1 MEIKFFKKSLS
12 IIIIMT
18 IIIASM
24 MISKSEAVE
33 TLESG
38 KTLLDYVDVNVVPE
52 KGKELKI
59 MLPNY
64 AKTVIAKVKVLPTG
78 KELKIMQDK
87 TSQKYYVTYT
97 GEAGKITLEFY
108 KKAAKSPYMSKQMEV
123 QKGED
128 GTYSAIV
135 APRITYGKET
145 DNDKIFNVTD
155 AKGISEIVICKRNA
169 KGVYDYKE
177 ENIIYRL
184 KATASS
190 KDTQGK
196 CTKKYIEKA
205 TFTKQGN
212 NADIKIKRFAN
223 YGYYEIKVT
232 GISGLMHTR
241 EVKVRGKMK
250 TAKPIAKT
258 ENGFA
263 PSIKV
268 DKSNKDKVTFKI
280 DKANKV
286 TSAKM
291 YQVIDGK
298 VNSKEVKLD
307 VNKTG
312 NYITS
317 FTFAKEGMY
326 RLKLLNKSGESA
338 ASITDFIINRKD
350 NTETWRVNESPRV
363 VKSTVSKDI
372 QKIKISDGAIKS
384 VKIFVKGSKGYDLTK
399 PIYKYENGQVKKTTA
414 KYIDESKSSYKDK
427 NNIYIALKRSTSA
440 TTKYL
445 IQVTDHGGNDPELIK
460 NRMIHVDKA
469 VTEAEKK
476 DTSKSSEKT
485 VKKDTSKKNTNSSN
499 TKKVNKNDKQTTTQ
513 KNTDSSSKTK
523 KVTNSKTVFGKIYN
537 GNTIAI
543 SDADGI
549 KKIETNHSD
558 RVWYSK
564 SKNSVKLSVTRLEGK
579 SYNLK
584 VTITD
589 KKGKKSSKTY
599 TIKGTAIIPKK
610 QNQYKTVIEIRSRD
624 IYVRDDNKID
634 SIEIK
639 YVSGGAVSLL
649 ARSGEMVES
658 VHNLKKKTYL
668 CKNVHKK
675 IPIGTYRVSVRD
687 WLGNVQSK
695 KFTRTSTGILKET
708 K

>member
-190 KDTQGK
+190 EGTQGK

-212 NADIKIKRFAN
+212 NADIKIKRFAS

-298 VNSKEVKLD
+298 VNSKEVKLND
-307 VNKTG
+307 INETG
-312 NYITS
+312 GYITS

-363 VKSTVSKDI
+363 VKSTASKDI
-372 QKIKISDGAIKS
+372 QKIKISDG
-384 VKIFVKGSKGYDLTK
+384 
-399 PIYKYENGQVKKTTA
+399 
-414 KYIDESKSSYKDK
+414 
-427 NNIYIALKRSTSA
+427 
-440 TTKYL
+440 
-445 IQVTDHGGNDPELIK
+445 EL
-460 NRMIHVDKA
+460 
-469 VTEAEKK
+469 
-476 DTSKSSEKT
+476 
-485 VKKDTSKKNTNSSN
+485 
-499 TKKVNKNDKQTTTQ
+499 
-513 KNTDSSSKTK
+513 
-523 KVTNSKTVFGKIYN
+523 
-537 GNTIAI
+537 
-543 SDADGI
+543 
-549 KKIETNHSD
+549 
-558 RVWYSK
+558 
-564 SKNSVKLSVTRLEGK
+564 
-579 SYNLK
+579 
-584 VTITD
+584 
-589 KKGKKSSKTY
+589 
-599 TIKGTAIIPKK
+599 
-610 QNQYKTVIEIRSRD
+610 
-624 IYVRDDNKID
+624 
-634 SIEIK
+634 
-639 YVSGGAVSLL
+639 
-649 ARSGEMVES
+649 
-658 VHNLKKKTYL
+658 
-668 CKNVHKK
+668 
-675 IPIGTYRVSVRD
+675 
-687 WLGNVQSK
+687 
-695 KFTRTSTGILKET
+695 
-708 K
+708 

>member
-33 TLESG
+33 TLASG
-38 KTLLDYVDVNVVPE
+38 KTLLHYVDVDVVPE
-52 KGKELKI
+52 KGKKLKI

-64 AKTVIAKVKVLPTG
+64 DKKVMAKVKILQTG
-78 KELKIMQDK
+78 KELKIKQDK
-87 TSQKYYVTYT
+87 TSKKHYVTYT
-97 GEAGKITLEFY
+97 GDARKITLEFY
-108 KKAAKSPYMSKQMEV
+108 KKDAQKPYVSKQMEIKKE
-123 QKGED
+123 QD
-128 GTYSAIV
+128 GTYSAIR
-135 APRITYGKET
+135 APKITYSTES
-145 DNDKIFNVTD
+145 DNDRAFKITD

-169 KGVYDYKE
+169 KDVYDYKE
-177 ENIIYRL
+177 ENIIYKNNIKGESKINNQYVNTQPEKL
-184 KATASS
+184 GTKAP
-190 KDTQGK
+190 
-196 CTKKYIEKA
+196 
-205 TFTKQGN
+205 
-212 NADIKIKRFAN
+212 IKIKRLDE

-250 TAKPIAKT
+250 TAKPTAKT

-298 VNSKEVKLD
+298 VNSKKVKLD
-307 VNKTG
+307 VDKTG

-338 ASITDFIINRKD
+338 ASITDFIINRKN

-363 VKSTVSKDI
+363 VKSTGEKNI

-414 KYIDESKSSYKDK
+414 KYIDESKSSYKNK

-460 NRMIHVDKA
+460 NRMIHVEKVA
-469 VTEAEKK
+469 TTKTKKPSKGNGGNGGNGGSSGSTESSNPSKK
-476 DTSKSSEKT
+476 KT
-485 VKKDTSKKNTNSSN
+485 VKKNSSPTLN
-499 TKKVNKNDKQTTTQ
+499 YNK
-513 KNTDSSSKTK
+513 KTK
-523 KVTNSKTVFGKIYN
+523 VLTVYDK
-537 GNTIAI
+537 
-543 SDADGI
+543 DGI
-549 KKIETNHSD
+549 KDVKFYPDSFYLVDSTKDGRKDFYKPIENKYINADVYAIVTDNSTEHKKEKTNTKHVYQKSETSSGDATIKVKDKYNIYIYDKHKIEKVEIVNGSG
-558 RVWYSK
+558 Y
-564 SKNSVKLSVTRLEGK
+564 KLTGI
-579 SYNLK
+579 YNLK
-584 VTITD
+584 KTKYTFYKIHQKMSNGTIIEVKVTD
-589 KKGKKSSKTY
+589 C
-599 TIKGTAIIPKK
+599 
-610 QNQYKTVIEIRSRD
+610 NNNVTV
-624 IYVRDDNKID
+624 
-634 SIEIK
+634 
-639 YVSGGAVSLL
+639 
-649 ARSGEMVES
+649 
-658 VHNLKKKTYL
+658 
-668 CKNVHKK
+668 
-675 IPIGTYRVSVRD
+675 
-687 WLGNVQSK
+687 K
-695 KFTRTSTGILKET
+695 KFTKNKNGMLYQLK

>member
-33 TLESG
+33 TLASG
-38 KTLLDYVDVNVVPE
+38 KTLLHYVDVDVVPE
-52 KGKELKI
+52 KGKKLKI

-64 AKTVIAKVKVLPTG
+64 DKKVMAKVKILQTG
-78 KELKIMQDK
+78 KELKIKQDK
-87 TSQKYYVTYT
+87 TSKKHYVTYT
-97 GEAGKITLEFY
+97 GDARKITLEFY
-108 KKAAKSPYMSKQMEV
+108 KKDAQKPYVSKQMEIKKE
-123 QKGED
+123 QD
-128 GTYSAIV
+128 GTYSAIR
-135 APRITYGKET
+135 APKITYSTES
-145 DNDKIFNVTD
+145 DNDRAFKITD

-169 KGVYDYKE
+169 KDVYDYKE
-177 ENIIYRL
+177 ENIIYKNNIKGESKINNQYVNTQPEKL
-184 KATASS
+184 GTKAP
-190 KDTQGK
+190 
-196 CTKKYIEKA
+196 
-205 TFTKQGN
+205 
-212 NADIKIKRFAN
+212 IKIKRLDE

-250 TAKPIAKT
+250 TAKPTAKT

-298 VNSKEVKLD
+298 VNSKKVKLD
-307 VNKTG
+307 VDKTG

-338 ASITDFIINRKD
+338 ASITDFIINRKN

-363 VKSTVSKDI
+363 VKSTGEKNI

-414 KYIDESKSSYKDK
+414 KYIDESKSSYKNK

-460 NRMIHVDKA
+460 NRMIHVEKVA
-469 VTEAEKK
+469 TTKTKKPSKGNGGNGGSSGSTESSNPSKK
-476 DTSKSSEKT
+476 KT
-485 VKKDTSKKNTNSSN
+485 VKKNSSPTLN
-499 TKKVNKNDKQTTTQ
+499 YNK
-513 KNTDSSSKTK
+513 KTK
-523 KVTNSKTVFGKIYN
+523 VLTVYDK
-537 GNTIAI
+537 
-543 SDADGI
+543 DGI
-549 KKIETNHSD
+549 KDVKFYPDSFYLVDSTKDGRKGFYKPIENKYINADVYAIVTDNSTEHKKEKTNTKHVYQKSETSSGDATIKVKDKYNIYIYDKHKIEKVEIVNGSGYQLT
-558 RVWYSK
+558 
-564 SKNSVKLSVTRLEGK
+564 GK
-579 SYNLK
+579 YNLK
-584 VTITD
+584 KTKYTFYKIHQKMSNGTIIEVKVTD
-589 KKGKKSSKTY
+589 C
-599 TIKGTAIIPKK
+599 
-610 QNQYKTVIEIRSRD
+610 NNNVTV
-624 IYVRDDNKID
+624 
-634 SIEIK
+634 
-639 YVSGGAVSLL
+639 
-649 ARSGEMVES
+649 
-658 VHNLKKKTYL
+658 
-668 CKNVHKK
+668 
-675 IPIGTYRVSVRD
+675 
-687 WLGNVQSK
+687 K
-695 KFTRTSTGILKET
+695 KFTKNKNGMLYQLLK

>member
-33 TLESG
+33 TLASG
-38 KTLLDYVDVNVVPE
+38 KTLLHYVDVDVVPE
-52 KGKELKI
+52 KGKKLKI

-64 AKTVIAKVKVLPTG
+64 DKKVMAKVKILQTG
-78 KELKIMQDK
+78 KELKIKQDK
-87 TSQKYYVTYT
+87 TSKKHYVTYT
-97 GEAGKITLEFY
+97 GDARKITLEFY
-108 KKAAKSPYMSKQMEV
+108 KKDAQKPYVSKQMEIKKE
-123 QKGED
+123 QD
-128 GTYSAIV
+128 GTYSAIR
-135 APRITYGKET
+135 APKITYSTES
-145 DNDKIFNVTD
+145 DNDRAFKITD

-169 KGVYDYKE
+169 KDVYDYKE
-177 ENIIYRL
+177 ENIIYKNNIKGESKINNQYVNTQPEKL
-184 KATASS
+184 GTKAP
-190 KDTQGK
+190 
-196 CTKKYIEKA
+196 
-205 TFTKQGN
+205 
-212 NADIKIKRFAN
+212 IKIKRLDE

-250 TAKPIAKT
+250 TAKPTAKT

-298 VNSKEVKLD
+298 VNSKKVKLD
-307 VNKTG
+307 VDKTG

-338 ASITDFIINRKD
+338 ASITDFIINRKN

-363 VKSTVSKDI
+363 VKSTGEKNI

-414 KYIDESKSSYKDK
+414 KYIDESKSSYKNK

-460 NRMIHVDKA
+460 NRMIHV
-469 VTEAEKK
+469 EKVATTK
-476 DTSKSSEKT
+476 TKKPPKGNGGSSGSTGSSDSSQEKT
-485 VKKDTSKKNTNSSN
+485 VKKNSSPTLN
-499 TKKVNKNDKQTTTQ
+499 YNK
-513 KNTDSSSKTK
+513 KTK
-523 KVTNSKTVFGKIYN
+523 VLTVYDK
-537 GNTIAI
+537 
-543 SDADGI
+543 DGI
-549 KKIETNHSD
+549 KDVKFYPDSFYLVDSTKDGRKGFYKPIENKYINADVYAIVTDNSTEHKKEKTNTKHVYQKSETSSGDTTIKVKDKYNIYIYDKHKIEKVEIVNGSG
-558 RVWYSK
+558 Y
-564 SKNSVKLSVTRLEGK
+564 RLAGI
-579 SYNLK
+579 YNLK
-584 VTITD
+584 KTKYTFYKIHQKMSNGTIIEVKVTD
-589 KKGKKSSKTY
+589 C
-599 TIKGTAIIPKK
+599 
-610 QNQYKTVIEIRSRD
+610 NNNVTV
-624 IYVRDDNKID
+624 
-634 SIEIK
+634 
-639 YVSGGAVSLL
+639 
-649 ARSGEMVES
+649 
-658 VHNLKKKTYL
+658 
-668 CKNVHKK
+668 
-675 IPIGTYRVSVRD
+675 
-687 WLGNVQSK
+687 K
-695 KFTRTSTGILKET
+695 KFTKNKNGMLYQLMK
-708 K
+708 

>member
-190 KDTQGK
+190 EDTQAK

-205 TFTKQGN
+205 TLTKQGN
-212 NADIKIKRFAN
+212 NADIKIKRFAS

-307 VNKTG
+307 VNTTG

-363 VKSTVSKDI
+363 VKSTASKDI

-384 VKIFVKGSKGYDLTK
+384 IKIFVKGSKGYDLTK
-399 PIYKYENGQVKKTTA
+399 PIYKYENGQVKNTTA

-460 NRMIHVDKA
+460 NRMIHVEKVA
-469 VTEAEKK
+469 TTKTKKPSKGNGGSSGSTESSNPSKK
-476 DTSKSSEKT
+476 KVVSGSKTTKKT
-485 VKKDTSKKNTNSSN
+485 VKKNSSP
-499 TKKVNKNDKQTTTQ
+499 TISWTGEILKVHD
-513 KNTDSSSKTK
+513 D
-523 KVTNSKTVFGKIYN
+523 
-537 GNTIAI
+537 
-543 SDADGI
+543 DGI
-549 KKIETNHSD
+549 KKVHGI
-558 RVWYSK
+558 
-564 SKNSVKLSVTRLEGK
+564 SKNTWYCYNKEKKTWYYKLRENIIGIDTNVKASVK
-579 SYNLK
+579 
-584 VTITD
+584 D
-589 KKGKKSSKTY
+589 KKGKWEPTESIAVNVKLKNRNSATSFKLMNKKVLWIEDKNKIARVTIKAGGHTYYAKDFSKVQPEVWTVSYANLPIYSEYTVTVKDALGNPSSSRTY
-599 TIKGTAIIPKK
+599 TR
-610 QNQYKTVIEIRSRD
+610 KTNGSW
-624 IYVRDDNKID
+624 K
-634 SIEIK
+634 
-639 YVSGGAVSLL
+639 
-649 ARSGEMVES
+649 
-658 VHNLKKKTYL
+658 LK
-668 CKNVHKK
+668 
-675 IPIGTYRVSVRD
+675 
-687 WLGNVQSK
+687 
-695 KFTRTSTGILKET
+695 T

>member
-1 MEIKFFKKSLS
+1 MKIKFFKKSLS

-190 KDTQGK
+190 EGTQGK

-212 NADIKIKRFAN
+212 NADIKIKRFAS

-250 TAKPIAKT
+250 TAKPTAKT

-298 VNSKEVKLD
+298 VNSKKVKLD
-307 VNKTG
+307 VDKTG

-338 ASITDFIINRKD
+338 ASITDFIINRKN

-363 VKSTVSKDI
+363 VKSTGEKNI

-414 KYIDESKSSYKDK
+414 KYIDESKSSYKNK

-460 NRMIHVDKA
+460 NRMIHV
-469 VTEAEKK
+469 EKVATK
-476 DTSKSSEKT
+476 SKGNGGNSGSTGSSNPSQKKT
-485 VKKDTSKKNTNSSN
+485 VKKNSSPTLN
-499 TKKVNKNDKQTTTQ
+499 YNK
-513 KNTDSSSKTK
+513 KTK
-523 KVTNSKTVFGKIYN
+523 VLTVYDK
-537 GNTIAI
+537 
-543 SDADGI
+543 DGI
-549 KKIETNHSD
+549 KDVKFYPDSFYLVDSTKDGRKGFYKPIENKYINADVYAIVTDNSTEHKKEKTNTKHVYQKSETSSGDATIKVKDKYNIYIYDKHKIEKVEIVNGRGYQLT
-558 RVWYSK
+558 
-564 SKNSVKLSVTRLEGK
+564 GI
-579 SYNLK
+579 YNLK
-584 VTITD
+584 KTKYTFYKIHQKMSNGTIIEVKVTD
-589 KKGKKSSKTY
+589 C
-599 TIKGTAIIPKK
+599 
-610 QNQYKTVIEIRSRD
+610 NNNVTV
-624 IYVRDDNKID
+624 
-634 SIEIK
+634 
-639 YVSGGAVSLL
+639 
-649 ARSGEMVES
+649 
-658 VHNLKKKTYL
+658 
-668 CKNVHKK
+668 
-675 IPIGTYRVSVRD
+675 
-687 WLGNVQSK
+687 K
-695 KFTRTSTGILKET
+695 KFTKNKNGMLYQLK

>member
-190 KDTQGK
+190 EDTQAK

-205 TFTKQGN
+205 TLTKQGN
-212 NADIKIKRFAN
+212 NADIKIKRFAS

-268 DKSNKDKVTFKI
+268 DKSNKNKVTFKI

-298 VNSKEVKLD
+298 VNSKEVKLND
-307 VNKTG
+307 IKKTG
-312 NYITS
+312 DYITS

-384 VKIFVKGSKGYDLTK
+384 IKIFVKGSKGYDLTK
-399 PIYKYENGQVKKTTA
+399 PIYKYENGQVKNTTA
-414 KYIDESKSSYKDK
+414 KYIDENKSSDKDKNK

-469 VTEAEKK
+469 VTEVEKK

-485 VKKDTSKKNTNSSN
+485 VKKDTSKKNTNSSSN
-499 TKKVNKNDKQTTTQ
+499 TQ
-513 KNTDSSSKTK
+513 KKTVK
-523 KVTNSKTVFGKIYN
+523 KNSKP
-537 GNTIAI
+537 TISWD
-543 SDADGI
+543 SD
-549 KKIETNHSD
+549 KLE
-558 RVWYSK
+558 
-564 SKNSVKLSVTRLEGK
+564 LSVTDPDGIASVIRFGDGASGKFKRVRTSNKVRVYKLKDDTSIRATFKAKVKDKTGKTEWTDNSVTLELSNKKAPINNNKKSTNKNKKKNTIKMKLK
-579 SYNLK
+579 SYITMMGHIYCTSDYEITSITRTNMFGKREKCNIKKEKRKKYLTIFLSNYK
-584 VTITD
+584 FNDTITIED
-589 KKGKKSSKTY
+589 SGGGKLTKS
-599 TIKGTAIIPKK
+599 
-610 QNQYKTVIEIRSRD
+610 YKRAWPTWMW
-624 IYVRDDNKID
+624 K
-634 SIEIK
+634 EIK
-639 YVSGGAVSLL
+639 
-649 ARSGEMVES
+649 
-658 VHNLKKKTYL
+658 
-668 CKNVHKK
+668 
-675 IPIGTYRVSVRD
+675 
-687 WLGNVQSK
+687 
-695 KFTRTSTGILKET
+695 
-708 K
+708 

>member
-33 TLESG
+33 TLASG
-38 KTLLDYVDVNVVPE
+38 KTLLNYVDVDVVPE

-64 AKTVIAKVKVLPTG
+64 DKKVMAKVKILQTG
-78 KELKIMQDK
+78 KELKIKQDK
-87 TSQKYYVTYT
+87 TSKKHYVTYT
-97 GEAGKITLEFY
+97 GDARKITLEFY
-108 KKAAKSPYMSKQMEV
+108 KKDAQKPYVSKQMEIKKE
-123 QKGED
+123 QD
-128 GTYSAIV
+128 GTYSAIR
-135 APRITYGKET
+135 APKITYSTES
-145 DNDKIFNVTD
+145 DNDRAFKITD

-169 KGVYDYKE
+169 KDVYDYKE
-177 ENIIYRL
+177 ENIIYKNNIKGESKINNQYVNTQPEKL
-184 KATASS
+184 GTKAP
-190 KDTQGK
+190 
-196 CTKKYIEKA
+196 
-205 TFTKQGN
+205 
-212 NADIKIKRFAN
+212 IKIKRLDE

-250 TAKPIAKT
+250 TAKPTAKT

-298 VNSKEVKLD
+298 VNSKKVKLD
-307 VNKTG
+307 VDKTG

-338 ASITDFIINRKD
+338 ASITDFIINRKN

-363 VKSTVSKDI
+363 VKSTGEKNI

-414 KYIDESKSSYKDK
+414 KYIDESKSSYKNK

-460 NRMIHVDKA
+460 NRMIHV
-469 VTEAEKK
+469 EKVATK
-476 DTSKSSEKT
+476 SKGNGGNSGSTGSSNPSQKET
-485 VKKDTSKKNTNSSN
+485 VKKNSSPTLN
-499 TKKVNKNDKQTTTQ
+499 YNK
-513 KNTDSSSKTK
+513 KTK
-523 KVTNSKTVFGKIYN
+523 VLTVYDK
-537 GNTIAI
+537 
-543 SDADGI
+543 DGI
-549 KKIETNHSD
+549 KDVKFYPDSFYLVDSTKDGRKGFYKPIENKYINADVYAIVTDNSTEHKKEKTNTKHVYQKSETSSGDATIKVKDKYNIYIYDKHKIEKVEIVNGSGNQLT
-558 RVWYSK
+558 
-564 SKNSVKLSVTRLEGK
+564 GI
-579 SYNLK
+579 YNLK
-584 VTITD
+584 KTKYTFYKIHQKMSNGTIIEVKVTD
-589 KKGKKSSKTY
+589 C
-599 TIKGTAIIPKK
+599 
-610 QNQYKTVIEIRSRD
+610 NNNVTV
-624 IYVRDDNKID
+624 
-634 SIEIK
+634 
-639 YVSGGAVSLL
+639 
-649 ARSGEMVES
+649 
-658 VHNLKKKTYL
+658 
-668 CKNVHKK
+668 
-675 IPIGTYRVSVRD
+675 
-687 WLGNVQSK
+687 K
-695 KFTRTSTGILKET
+695 KFTKNKNGMLYQLK

>member
-190 KDTQGK
+190 EGTQGK

-212 NADIKIKRFAN
+212 NADIKIKRFAS

-298 VNSKEVKLD
+298 VNSKEVKLND
-307 VNKTG
+307 INETG
-312 NYITS
+312 GYITS

-363 VKSTVSKDI
+363 VKSTASKDI

-384 VKIFVKGSKGYDLTK
+384 IKIFVKGSKGYDLTK
-399 PIYKYENGQVKKTTA
+399 PIYKYENGQVKNTTA

-460 NRMIHVDKA
+460 NRMIHVEKVA
-469 VTEAEKK
+469 TTKTKKPSKGNGGNGGSSGSTESSNPSKK
-476 DTSKSSEKT
+476 KVVSGSKTTKKT
-485 VKKDTSKKNTNSSN
+485 VKKNSSP
-499 TKKVNKNDKQTTTQ
+499 TISWTGEILKVHD
-513 KNTDSSSKTK
+513 D
-523 KVTNSKTVFGKIYN
+523 
-537 GNTIAI
+537 
-543 SDADGI
+543 DGI
-549 KKIETNHSD
+549 KD
-558 RVWYSK
+558 
-564 SKNSVKLSVTRLEGK
+564 VKLSTSGLYCYKPGKKTWYYKPRKNTKISSSLRAQVQDKKTEKWEATRYVTVKVSNNHATSYELRTGYIRVVDKNGLTASKVHFHNSGLAEIGISKMQWDKNEVRISIITRQNYIGK
-579 SYNLK
+579 ATGIIKMRKIGRYNNSK
-584 VTITD
+584 ITIT
-589 KKGKKSSKTY
+589 GKDNDGNNLRTKTY
-599 TIKGTAIIPKK
+599 
-610 QNQYKTVIEIRSRD
+610 
-624 IYVRDDNKID
+624 
-634 SIEIK
+634 
-639 YVSGGAVSLL
+639 SG
-649 ARSGEMVES
+649 
-658 VHNLKKKTYL
+658 
-668 CKNVHKK
+668 
-675 IPIGTYRVSVRD
+675 
-687 WLGNVQSK
+687 SK
-695 KFTRTSTGILKET
+695 M
-708 K
+708 

>member
-33 TLESG
+33 TLASG
-38 KTLLDYVDVNVVPE
+38 KTLLHYVDVDVVPE
-52 KGKELKI
+52 KGKKLKI

-64 AKTVIAKVKVLPTG
+64 DKKVMAKVKILQTG
-78 KELKIMQDK
+78 KELKIKQDK
-87 TSQKYYVTYT
+87 TSKKHYVTYT
-97 GEAGKITLEFY
+97 GDARKITLEFY
-108 KKAAKSPYMSKQMEV
+108 KKDAQKPYVSKQMEIKKE
-123 QKGED
+123 QD
-128 GTYSAIV
+128 GTYSAIR
-135 APRITYGKET
+135 APKITYSTES
-145 DNDKIFNVTD
+145 DNDRAFKITD

-169 KGVYDYKE
+169 KDVYDYKE
-177 ENIIYRL
+177 ENIIYKNNIKGESKINNQYVNTQPEKL
-184 KATASS
+184 GTKAP
-190 KDTQGK
+190 
-196 CTKKYIEKA
+196 
-205 TFTKQGN
+205 
-212 NADIKIKRFAN
+212 IKIKRLDE

-250 TAKPIAKT
+250 TAKPTAKT

-298 VNSKEVKLD
+298 VNSKKVKLD
-307 VNKTG
+307 VDKTG

-338 ASITDFIINRKD
+338 ASITDFIINRKN

-363 VKSTVSKDI
+363 VKSTGEKNI

-414 KYIDESKSSYKDK
+414 KYIDESKSSYKNK

-460 NRMIHVDKA
+460 NRMIHVEKVA
-469 VTEAEKK
+469 TTKTKKPSKGNGGNGGNGGSSGSTESSNPSKK
-476 DTSKSSEKT
+476 KT
-485 VKKDTSKKNTNSSN
+485 VKKNSSPTLN
-499 TKKVNKNDKQTTTQ
+499 YNK
-513 KNTDSSSKTK
+513 KTK
-523 KVTNSKTVFGKIYN
+523 VLTVYDK
-537 GNTIAI
+537 
-543 SDADGI
+543 DGI
-549 KKIETNHSD
+549 KDVKFYPDSFYLVDSTKDGRKGFYKPIENKYINADVYAIVTDNSTEHKKEKTNTKHVYQKSETSSGDATIKVKDKYNIYIYDKHKIEKVEIVNGSG
-558 RVWYSK
+558 Y
-564 SKNSVKLSVTRLEGK
+564 KLTGI
-579 SYNLK
+579 YNLK
-584 VTITD
+584 KTKYTFYKIHQKMSNGTIIEVKVTD
-589 KKGKKSSKTY
+589 C
-599 TIKGTAIIPKK
+599 
-610 QNQYKTVIEIRSRD
+610 NNNVTV
-624 IYVRDDNKID
+624 
-634 SIEIK
+634 
-639 YVSGGAVSLL
+639 
-649 ARSGEMVES
+649 
-658 VHNLKKKTYL
+658 
-668 CKNVHKK
+668 
-675 IPIGTYRVSVRD
+675 
-687 WLGNVQSK
+687 K
-695 KFTRTSTGILKET
+695 KFTKNKNGMLYQLK

>member
-33 TLESG
+33 TLASG
-38 KTLLDYVDVNVVPE
+38 KTLLHYVDVDVVPE
-52 KGKELKI
+52 KGKKLKI

-64 AKTVIAKVKVLPTG
+64 DKKVMAKVKILQTG
-78 KELKIMQDK
+78 KELKIKQDK
-87 TSQKYYVTYT
+87 TSKKHYVTYT
-97 GEAGKITLEFY
+97 GDARKITLEFY
-108 KKAAKSPYMSKQMEV
+108 KKDAQKPYVSKQMEIKKE
-123 QKGED
+123 QD
-128 GTYSAIV
+128 GTYSAIR
-135 APRITYGKET
+135 APKITYSTES
-145 DNDKIFNVTD
+145 DNDRAFKITD

-169 KGVYDYKE
+169 KDVYDYKE
-177 ENIIYRL
+177 ENIIYKNNIKGESKINNQYVNTQPEKL
-184 KATASS
+184 GTKAP
-190 KDTQGK
+190 
-196 CTKKYIEKA
+196 
-205 TFTKQGN
+205 
-212 NADIKIKRFAN
+212 IKIKRLDE

-250 TAKPIAKT
+250 TAKPTAKT

-298 VNSKEVKLD
+298 VNSKKVKLD
-307 VNKTG
+307 VDKTG

-338 ASITDFIINRKD
+338 ASITDFIINRKN

-363 VKSTVSKDI
+363 VKSTGEKNI

-414 KYIDESKSSYKDK
+414 KYIDESKSSYKNK

-460 NRMIHVDKA
+460 NRMIHVEKVA
-469 VTEAEKK
+469 TTKTKKPSKGNGGNGGNGGSSGSTESSNPSKK
-476 DTSKSSEKT
+476 KT
-485 VKKDTSKKNTNSSN
+485 VKKNSSPTLN
-499 TKKVNKNDKQTTTQ
+499 YNK
-513 KNTDSSSKTK
+513 KTK
-523 KVTNSKTVFGKIYN
+523 VLTVYDK
-537 GNTIAI
+537 
-543 SDADGI
+543 DGI
-549 KKIETNHSD
+549 KDVKFYPDSFYLVDSTKDGRKGFYKPIENKYINADVYAIVTDNSTEHKKEKTNTKHVYQKSETSSGDATIKVKDKYNIYIYDKHKIEKVEIVNGSGYQLT
-558 RVWYSK
+558 
-564 SKNSVKLSVTRLEGK
+564 GK
-579 SYNLK
+579 YNLK
-584 VTITD
+584 KTKYTFYKIHQKMSNGTIIEVKVTD
-589 KKGKKSSKTY
+589 C
-599 TIKGTAIIPKK
+599 
-610 QNQYKTVIEIRSRD
+610 NNNVTV
-624 IYVRDDNKID
+624 
-634 SIEIK
+634 
-639 YVSGGAVSLL
+639 
-649 ARSGEMVES
+649 
-658 VHNLKKKTYL
+658 
-668 CKNVHKK
+668 
-675 IPIGTYRVSVRD
+675 
-687 WLGNVQSK
+687 K
-695 KFTRTSTGILKET
+695 KFTKNKNGMLYQLLK

>member
-1 MEIKFFKKSLS
+1 MKIKFFKKSLS
-12 IIIIMT
+12 IIFIMT

-38 KTLLDYVDVNVVPE
+38 KTLLDYVDVDVVPE

-64 AKTVIAKVKVLPTG
+64 DKAVIAKVKVLPTG

-87 TSQKYYVTYT
+87 TSKKYYVTYT

-108 KKAAKSPYMSKQMEV
+108 KKDAPKPYVSKQMEIKKE
-123 QKGED
+123 QD
-128 GTYSAIV
+128 GTYSVIV
-135 APRITYGKET
+135 APKITYSTES
-145 DNDKIFNVTD
+145 DNDRAFKITD

-169 KGVYDYKE
+169 KGKYDYKE
-177 ENIIYRL
+177 ENIIYKNNVKEDTRINPHYINTQL
-184 KATASS
+184 EKLGTKAP
-190 KDTQGK
+190 
-196 CTKKYIEKA
+196 
-205 TFTKQGN
+205 
-212 NADIKIKRFAN
+212 IKIKRLDE

-250 TAKPIAKT
+250 TAKPTAKT

-268 DKSNKDKVTFKI
+268 EKNNKNKLTFKI

-298 VNSKEVKLD
+298 VNSKEVKLED
-307 VNKTG
+307 MKKTG
-312 NYITS
+312 DYITS

-350 NTETWRVNESPRV
+350 NTETWRINESPRV
-363 VKSTVSKDI
+363 EKSTGEKNM

-384 VKIFVKGSKGYDLTK
+384 IKIFVKGSNGYDLTK
-399 PIYKYENGQVKKTTA
+399 PIYKYENGQVKETTA
-414 KYIDESKSSYKDK
+414 QYIDESNSSYKDK

-440 TTKYL
+440 MTKYL
-445 IQVTDHGGNDPELIK
+445 IQVTDQGGSDPELIK
-460 NRMIHVDKA
+460 NRLIHVDKTA
-469 VTEAEKK
+469 TEVEKK

-499 TKKVNKNDKQTTTQ
+499 TKKVNKNDKQTTQQ
-513 KNTDSSSKTK
+513 KNTTEQKKADSNSKTK

-549 KKIETNHSD
+549 KKIETNHND

-564 SKNSVKLSVTRLEGK
+564 TNNSVKLSVNRLEGK

-599 TIKGTAIIPKK
+599 TIKGTAITPKK
-610 QNQYKTVIEIRSRD
+610 QNQYKTDIKIRTSEIYVYDENKIYYIEIRD
-624 IYVRDDNKID
+624 
-634 SIEIK
+634 E
-639 YVSGGAVSLL
+639 SGLL
-649 ARSGEMVES
+649 VES
-658 VHNLKKKTYL
+658 TKYNLNKKSYTFKNIYKKT
-668 CKNVHKK
+668 VGG
-675 IPIGTYRVSVRD
+675 GTYKVSVRD
-687 WLGNVQSK
+687 CLGNVQSK
-695 KFTRTSTGILKET
+695 TFTRTRTGKLQEIK
-708 K
+708 

>member
-33 TLESG
+33 TLASG
-38 KTLLDYVDVNVVPE
+38 KTLLHYVDVDVVPE
-52 KGKELKI
+52 KGKKLKI

-64 AKTVIAKVKVLPTG
+64 DKKVMAKVKILQTG
-78 KELKIMQDK
+78 KELKIKQDK
-87 TSQKYYVTYT
+87 TSKKHYVTYT
-97 GEAGKITLEFY
+97 GDARKITLEFY
-108 KKAAKSPYMSKQMEV
+108 KKDAQKPYVSKQMEIKKE
-123 QKGED
+123 QD
-128 GTYSAIV
+128 GTYSAIR
-135 APRITYGKET
+135 APKITYSTES
-145 DNDKIFNVTD
+145 DNDRAFKITD

-169 KGVYDYKE
+169 KDVYDYKE
-177 ENIIYRL
+177 ENIIYKNNIKGESKINNQYVNTQPEKL
-184 KATASS
+184 GTKAP
-190 KDTQGK
+190 
-196 CTKKYIEKA
+196 
-205 TFTKQGN
+205 
-212 NADIKIKRFAN
+212 IKIKRLDE

-250 TAKPIAKT
+250 TAKPTAKT

-298 VNSKEVKLD
+298 VNSKKVKLD
-307 VNKTG
+307 VDKTG

-338 ASITDFIINRKD
+338 ASITDFIINRKN

-363 VKSTVSKDI
+363 VKSTGEKNI

-414 KYIDESKSSYKDK
+414 KYIDESKSSYKNK

-460 NRMIHVDKA
+460 NRMIHVEKVA
-469 VTEAEKK
+469 TTKTKKPSKGNGGNGGNGGSSGSTESSNPSKK
-476 DTSKSSEKT
+476 KT
-485 VKKDTSKKNTNSSN
+485 VKKNSSPTLN
-499 TKKVNKNDKQTTTQ
+499 YNK
-513 KNTDSSSKTK
+513 KTK
-523 KVTNSKTVFGKIYN
+523 VLTVYDK
-537 GNTIAI
+537 
-543 SDADGI
+543 DGI
-549 KKIETNHSD
+549 KDVKFYPDSFYLVDSTKDGRKGFYKPIENKYINADVYAIVTDNSTEHKKEKTNTKHVYQKSETSSGDATIKVKDKYNIYIYDKHKIEKVEIVNGSGYQLT
-558 RVWYSK
+558 
-564 SKNSVKLSVTRLEGK
+564 GK
-579 SYNLK
+579 YNLK
-584 VTITD
+584 KTKYTFYKIHQKMSNGTIIEVKVTD
-589 KKGKKSSKTY
+589 C
-599 TIKGTAIIPKK
+599 
-610 QNQYKTVIEIRSRD
+610 NNNVTV
-624 IYVRDDNKID
+624 
-634 SIEIK
+634 
-639 YVSGGAVSLL
+639 
-649 ARSGEMVES
+649 
-658 VHNLKKKTYL
+658 
-668 CKNVHKK
+668 
-675 IPIGTYRVSVRD
+675 
-687 WLGNVQSK
+687 K
-695 KFTRTSTGILKET
+695 KFTKNKNGMLYQLK

>member
-33 TLESG
+33 TLASG
-38 KTLLDYVDVNVVPE
+38 KTLLHYVDVDVVPE

-64 AKTVIAKVKVLPTG
+64 DKTVIAKVKVLPTG

-87 TSQKYYVTYT
+87 TSKKHYVTYT
-97 GEAGKITLEFY
+97 GDAGKITLEFY
-108 KKAAKSPYMSKQMEV
+108 KKDAQKPYVSKQMEIKKE
-123 QKGED
+123 QD
-128 GTYSAIV
+128 GTYSAIR
-135 APRITYGKET
+135 APKITYSTES
-145 DNDKIFNVTD
+145 DNDRAFKITD
-155 AKGISEIVICKRNA
+155 EKGISEIVICKRNA

-177 ENIIYRL
+177 ENIIYKNNIKGESKINNQYVNTQPEKL
-184 KATASS
+184 GTKAP
-190 KDTQGK
+190 
-196 CTKKYIEKA
+196 
-205 TFTKQGN
+205 
-212 NADIKIKRFAN
+212 IKIKRLDE

-268 DKSNKDKVTFKI
+268 DKSDKDKVTFKI
-280 DKANKV
+280 DKSNKV
-286 TSAKM
+286 TSAEM

-298 VNSKEVKLD
+298 VNSKKVKLD
-307 VNKTG
+307 VDKTG

-338 ASITDFIINRKD
+338 ASITDFIINRKN

-363 VKSTVSKDI
+363 VKSTGEKYI

-537 GNTIAI
+537 GNTIVI
-543 SDADGI
+543 SDSDGI
-549 KKIETNHSD
+549 KKVDISPLD
-558 RVWYSK
+558 KVGYSK
-564 SKNSVKLSVTRLEGK
+564 SKNSVTLSCKRLEGK

-599 TIKGTAIIPKK
+599 TIKGTAITPKK

-624 IYVRDDNKID
+624 IYVRDDNKIY

-649 ARSGEMVES
+649 ARSGGMVDS

-687 WLGNVQSK
+687 CLGNVQSK
-695 KFTRTSTGILKET
+695 KFTRTGTGILKET